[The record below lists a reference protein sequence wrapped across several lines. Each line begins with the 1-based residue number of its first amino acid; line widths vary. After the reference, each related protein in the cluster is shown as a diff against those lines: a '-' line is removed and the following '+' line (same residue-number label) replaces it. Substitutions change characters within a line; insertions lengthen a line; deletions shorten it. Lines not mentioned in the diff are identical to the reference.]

1 MPPRQLALAA
11 LSMLE
16 LSPPDMVSCAAA
28 AGFSH
33 VGLRL
38 LPATVQEPQHDMRGN
53 SPLLRATLQ
62 RLQDT
67 GLQVSDVEIL
77 RLKPEVDVA
86 SYLPMLESA
95 ARLGAHEV
103 LVAGND
109 PDFARCVDS
118 FARLCELGAPLGL
131 SMNIE
136 PMPWTDIRNI
146 AMAMQLL
153 QQAGQDNAALLVD
166 AIHFD
171 RAGDTPAML
180 AEVPRQRLHYM
191 QLCDAPAAKPDS
203 MEELLYQARAERMPP
218 GHGGLALGE
227 LLLALPPDLPI
238 ALEVPMHSKAHLG
251 AMERAKLLRSAA
263 QQVLQRT
270 YGAALESAGT

>member
-16 LSPPDMVSCAAA
+16 LTPPDMVSCAAA

-38 LPATVQEPQHDMRGN
+38 LPATSTEPQHDMLGN
-53 SPLLRATLQ
+53 SPLLQETLQ

-67 GLQVSDVEIL
+67 GVQVADVEIL
-77 RLKPEVDVA
+77 RLKAEVDVK

-95 ARLGAHEV
+95 ARLGAREV

-146 AMAMQLL
+146 GMALQLL
-153 QQAGQDNAALLVD
+153 DAAGQDNAALLVD

-171 RAGDTPAML
+171 RAGDSPAAL
-180 AEVPRQRLHYM
+180 AAVPRQRLHYM

-203 MEELLYQARAERMPP
+203 IEQLLYQARAERMPP
-218 GHGGLALGE
+218 GHGGLPLAE
-227 LLLALPPDLPI
+227 LLLALPQDLPI
-238 ALEVPMHSKAHLG
+238 ALEVPMHNLAHLS
-251 AMERAKLLRSAA
+251 AIERARLLRTATE
-263 QQVLQRT
+263 QLLQRT
-270 YGAALESAGT
+270 YAANPDVVGA

>member
-38 LPATVQEPQHDMRGN
+38 LPATAEEPQHDMLGN
-53 SPLLRATLQ
+53 SPLLRETLQ

-67 GLQVSDVEIL
+67 GVQVADVEIL
-77 RLKPEVDVA
+77 RLKPEVDVKR
-86 SYLPMLESA
+86 YLPMLESA
-95 ARLGAHEV
+95 ARLGASEV

-118 FARLCELGAPLGL
+118 FARLCQLGAPLGL
-131 SMNIE
+131 NMNIE

-146 AMAMQLL
+146 SMALQLL
-153 QQAGQDNAALLVD
+153 DAAGQDNAALLVD

-171 RAGDTPAML
+171 RAGDTPAAL
-180 AEVPRQRLHYM
+180 ASVPRQRLHYM

-203 MEELLYQARAERMPP
+203 IEQLLYQARAERMPP
-218 GHGGLALGE
+218 GHGGLPLAE
-227 LLLALPPDLPI
+227 LLRALPQDLPI
-238 ALEVPMHSKAHLG
+238 ALEVPMHSKSRLSAV
-251 AMERAKLLRSAA
+251 ERAKLLRSAA
-263 QQVLQRT
+263 EQLLQRT
-270 YGAALESAGT
+270 YDSAPESVRA

>member
-38 LPATVQEPQHDMRGN
+38 LPATTEEPQHNMLGN
-53 SPLLRATLQ
+53 SRLLRETLQ

-67 GLQVSDVEIL
+67 GVQVSDVEIL
-77 RLKPEVDVA
+77 RLKAEVDVA

-95 ARLGAHEV
+95 ARLGAREV

-146 AMAMQLL
+146 GMAMQLL
-153 QQAGQDNAALLVD
+153 EQAGQDNAALLVD

-171 RAGDTPAML
+171 RAGDTPAAL
-180 AEVPRQRLHYM
+180 GSVPRQRLHYM
-191 QLCDAPAAKPDS
+191 QLCDAPSAKPDS
-203 MEELLYQARAERMPP
+203 IEQLLYQARAERMPP
-218 GHGGLALGE
+218 GHGGLPLAE
-227 LLLALPPDLPI
+227 LLLALPQDLPI
-238 ALEVPMHSKAHLG
+238 ALEVPMHSKAQLS
-251 AMERAKLLRSAA
+251 AVERAKLLRSAA
-263 QQVLQRT
+263 EQLLQRT
-270 YGAALESAGT
+270 FAAPPEQVRA

>member
-38 LPATVQEPQHDMRGN
+38 LPATAEEPQHDMLGN
-53 SPLLRATLQ
+53 SPLLRETLQ

-86 SYLPMLESA
+86 SYLPMLSA

-118 FARLCELGAPLGL
+118 FARLCQLGAPLGL

-136 PMPWTDIRNI
+136 PMPWTDIRNT
-146 AMAMQLL
+146 AMALQLL
-153 QQAGQDNAALLVD
+153 EQAGQDNAALWWMPSTST
-166 AIHFD
+166 APGTPRPCWPAC
-171 RAGDTPAML
+171 RASACTTCSCAMRR
-180 AEVPRQRLHYM
+180 P
-191 QLCDAPAAKPDS
+191 PKPDS

-218 GHGGLALGE
+218 GHGGLPLAE

-238 ALEVPMHSKAHLG
+238 GLEVPMHSKAQLS
-251 AMERAKLLRSAA
+251 AVERAKLLRSAA
-263 QQVLQRT
+263 EQVLQRT
-270 YGAALESAGT
+270 YGAAPESAGA

>member
-38 LPATVQEPQHDMRGN
+38 LPATAEEPQHDMLGN
-53 SPLLRATLQ
+53 SPLLQETLQ

-77 RLKPEVDVA
+77 RLKAELDVA

-95 ARLGAHEV
+95 ARLGAREV

-118 FARLCELGAPLGL
+118 FARLCQLAAPLGL

-146 AMAMQLL
+146 GMAMRLL
-153 QQAGQDNAALLVD
+153 EQAGQDNAALLVD

-171 RAGDTPAML
+171 RAGDRPAAL
-180 AEVPRQRLHYM
+180 ATVPCQRLHYM

-203 MEELLYQARAERMPP
+203 IEQLLYQARAERMPP

-238 ALEVPMHSKAHLG
+238 SLEVPMHSRAQLS
-251 AMERAKLLRSAA
+251 AVERAKLLRSAA
-263 QQVLQRT
+263 ERVLQRT
-270 YGAALESAGT
+270 YGTALESARA